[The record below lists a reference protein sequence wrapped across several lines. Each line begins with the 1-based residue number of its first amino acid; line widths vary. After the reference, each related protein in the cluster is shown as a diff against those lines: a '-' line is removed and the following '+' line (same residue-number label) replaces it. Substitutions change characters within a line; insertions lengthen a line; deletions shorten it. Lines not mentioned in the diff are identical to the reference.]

1 MSAVR
6 NRSPL
11 HCEDMGSTPPAAG
24 VSDRQTPAEG
34 AQGKR
39 VIRGLDADQRRA
51 HRREQLLT
59 AAFEL
64 IARDG
69 YANTSI
75 EQICQTAYVGT
86 KAFYEAFDS
95 KEDCYVVLL
104 RQVAERTEA
113 LAVEALEQAS
123 EITDDELERLLVSV
137 FVHALVDDPRVAV
150 IAFGECAGISPRVE
164 RVRRE
169 NRNWTASF
177 IEDFWR
183 QGSSLPSSLA
193 VDYHA
198 LAISTVGG
206 LFEGVA
212 DWLHPPGGGPRASVD
227 DLIASLTR
235 FVSVVRIGIAASAAD
250 SS

>member
-1 MSAVR
+1 
-6 NRSPL
+6 
-11 HCEDMGSTPPAAG
+11 MGSSPSTGGATNTSAPP
-24 VSDRQTPAEG
+24 DG

-51 HRREQLLT
+51 HRRDQLLT
-59 AAFEL
+59 AAFDL

-95 KEDCYVVLL
+95 KEDCYLELL
-104 RQVAERTEA
+104 RQVAQRTEA
-113 LAVEALEQAS
+113 LAVEALEHAPAL
-123 EITDDELERLLVSV
+123 DDDGLEHLLVSV
-137 FVHALVDDPRVAV
+137 FVHTLVDDPRVAV

-177 IEDFWR
+177 IEDLWR
-183 QGSSLPSSLA
+183 GGSWLPSTGA
-193 VDYHA
+193 FDYHA

-212 DWLHPPGGGPRASVD
+212 DWLNPPDGGPRASVD
-227 DLIASLTR
+227 ALIASLTQ
-235 FVSVVRIGIAASAAD
+235 FVAVVRRGIAASAAD
-250 SS
+250 NTAASAADAR

>member
-1 MSAVR
+1 MAS
-6 NRSPL
+6 SPPTSSVTGASGPV
-11 HCEDMGSTPPAAG
+11 ET
-24 VSDRQTPAEG
+24 

-95 KEDCYVVLL
+95 KEDCYLVLL
-104 RQVAERTEA
+104 RQVAERTETLAAAA
-113 LAVEALEQAS
+113 LAQADD
-123 EITDDELERLLVSV
+123 ITDEELERLLVSV

-177 IEDFWR
+177 MEELWRRGSWLPASADF
-183 QGSSLPSSLA
+183 
-193 VDYHA
+193 DIHA

-212 DWLHPPGGGPRASVD
+212 DWLQPPDGGPRASVD
-227 DLIASLTR
+227 TLIASLTL
-235 FVSVVRIGIAASAAD
+235 FVSVVRRGIAASVTAPVD
-250 SS
+250 G

>member
-1 MSAVR
+1 
-6 NRSPL
+6 
-11 HCEDMGSTPPAAG
+11 MGSSRRTAG
-24 VSDRQTPAEG
+24 VGGASVSADG
-34 AQGKR
+34 AQGSR
-39 VIRGLDADQRRA
+39 VIRGLDAEQRRA

-95 KEDCYVVLL
+95 KEDCYLVLL
-104 RQVAERTEA
+104 RQVAERTET
-113 LAVEALEQAS
+113 LAVAALEEAGDL
-123 EITDDELERLLVSV
+123 TDEELERLLVSV

-169 NRNWTASF
+169 NRNWTALF
-177 IEDFWR
+177 IEALWHRGSWLPPSADF
-183 QGSSLPSSLA
+183 
-193 VDYHA
+193 DFHA
-198 LAISTVGG
+198 LAVSTVGG

-212 DWLHPPGGGPRASVD
+212 DWLQPPDGGSRASVD
-227 DLIASLTR
+227 ALIASLTR
-235 FVSVVRIGIAASAAD
+235 FVSVVRLGIAASATNVR
-250 SS
+250 